1 MTNKRED
8 RFKGIPPLS
17 GRSDQPEALRSISED
32 EIALSEVDRRGRL
45 YWDGKPVEV
54 SRRLTFW
61 QTVGAFTVG
70 TFIVIGGIGSFLQGW
85 ASYHDL
91 ACRMGW
97 YTFGVACVP
106 DTAP

>member
-8 RFKGIPPLS
+8 GFKGIPPLS

-70 TFIVIGGIGSFLQGW
+70 TFIVIGSVGSFLQGW
-85 ASYHDL
+85 TVYHDL

-97 YTFGVACVP
+97 YTFAVTC
-106 DTAP
+106 APM